1 KCMLEYT
8 DAGASFDARTARWKV
23 LVPEAPLEAHQQ
35 HRWGNLSA
43 KAATHVRLNIY
54 PDGGVARLRL
64 FGSFA
69 R

>member
-1 KCMLEYT
+1 MLEYA

-35 HRWGNLSA
+35 HRWDNLSP
-43 KAATHVRLNIY
+43 KVATHVRLNIY

-64 FGSFA
+64 YGSVA
-69 R
+69 G